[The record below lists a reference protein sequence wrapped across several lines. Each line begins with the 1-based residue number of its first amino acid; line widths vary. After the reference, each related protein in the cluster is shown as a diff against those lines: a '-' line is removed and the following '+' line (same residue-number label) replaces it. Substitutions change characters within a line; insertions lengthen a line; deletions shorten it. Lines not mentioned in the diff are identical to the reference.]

1 MHIVHIKASKKQL
14 AKLRNGHKVRVSPA
28 IQGEGVNLIIDPA
41 RFNTVSKTFN
51 KGKGTTIQL
60 TQAELTAN
68 KEQAPQM
75 QGSGIFGTKFDDFV
89 RDKLG
94 TKAKDVIYNAA
105 DKLKPAVKMG
115 IDRLAERA
123 PEATAAA
130 LASLATASGN
140 PQFAPMAAT
149 VGYQLGKKIASQSDV
164 AKDYFDS
171 PGKYQ
176 KAAKKFVSNAG
187 GPRDAIAP
195 ATLQGQAKQ
204 NELFNSLNKELGTQY
219 GNLARATLNNAI
231 AHMERSGVAAKQK
244 QDEEDIQYR
253 GQGLYLSNSSGR
265 GLHHRKREKASIGCG
280 ASMVASQSH
289 LPPALISQPFSANF
303 QFQHTLPPAFA
314 RYSKGGGL
322 TL

>member
-14 AKLRNGHKVRVSPA
+14 AKLRNGHKVRISPA
-28 IQGEGVNLIIDPA
+28 IQGEGVNLIIDPS

-68 KEQAPQM
+68 QEQAPEM
-75 QGSGIFGTKFDDFV
+75 QGSGIFGTKFDDFI

-105 DKLKPAVKMG
+105 DQFKPLIKKG
-115 IDRLAERA
+115 IDRIAERA
-123 PEATAAA
+123 PDATAAA

-149 VGYQLGKKIASQSDV
+149 VGYQLGKKLASQSDV
-164 AKDYFDS
+164 AKDYFDN

-176 KAAKKFVSNAG
+176 SKFVSNAG
-187 GPRDAIAP
+187 GPRNAIAP

-219 GNLARATLNNAI
+219 GNLAKATLDNAM

-244 QDEEDIQYR
+244 EDEEDIQYR
-253 GQGLYLSNSSGR
+253 GQGLYLGNSGGAGR
-265 GLHHRKREKASIGCG
+265 GLHRRKERCSIGRG

-289 LPPALISQPFSANF
+289 LPPALVSQPFSANF
-303 QFQHTLPPAFA
+303 QFQHTLPPAYA

-322 TL
+322 SL